1 MKALG
6 NYILSGRFKS
16 VAMISLLT
24 ILSLLFPP
32 LSYIISGAPFGLVTL
47 RKGGVEGLYLLL
59 GLFLITSIFGNFSRI
74 GFGLG
79 ATFAGSVWL
88 PVWASS
94 MVLRMT
100 ESQGLTVLAAGGIG
114 ILFILVLAFF
124 NEELTEWWQNWSD
137 TIIENYFTGDEG
149 MQMREILEGVFPLL
163 SGIVSAGIV
172 ISLITTVLLARAWQS
187 AMFNPGGFRAEFHR
201 LLLPRWMIFVTLL
214 CLILS
219 MAGMEDISWL
229 ARNILAVLVVLFVF
243 QGIAGVH
250 RIVHARRMS
259 KNWLIVMYCFLLF
272 IPQMAI
278 FLACIG
284 IVDVLN
290 RGKKTMPND
299 GE

>member
-1 MKALG
+1 
-6 NYILSGRFKS
+6 
-16 VAMISLLT
+16 
-24 ILSLLFPP
+24 
-32 LSYIISGAPFGLVTL
+32 
-47 RKGGVEGLYLLL
+47 
-59 GLFLITSIFGNFSRI
+59 
-74 GFGLG
+74 
-79 ATFAGSVWL
+79 
-88 PVWASS
+88 